1 VQWKHRNDSERL
13 LEEPA
18 AADHMSSCSIGQTAS
33 RLEPFGQQAAPD
45 RRPLMKKIFLSAT
58 LLAALSTPALAAYSK
73 AQSEMNPRGHVV
85 SEPHRHRSSG
95 MLPHR
100 IERGE
105 FNDPYWT
112 PCDYSTDWGPDSCG

>member
-1 VQWKHRNDSERL
+1 MEAIMNKLVL
-13 LEEPA
+13 A
-18 AADHMSSCSIGQTAS
+18 AA
-33 RLEPFGQQAAPD
+33 
-45 RRPLMKKIFLSAT
+45 
-58 LLAALSTPALAAYSK
+58 LLTALSTSALAAYSK
-73 AQSEMNPRGHVV
+73 ADSGLNPRHAV

-95 MLPHR
+95 ILPHR